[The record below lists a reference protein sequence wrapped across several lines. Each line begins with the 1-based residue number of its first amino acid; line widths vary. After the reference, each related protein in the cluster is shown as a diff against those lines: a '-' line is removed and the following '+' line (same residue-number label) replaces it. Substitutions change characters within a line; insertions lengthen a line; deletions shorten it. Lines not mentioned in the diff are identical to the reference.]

1 MKDFIKTMDN
11 LPWIVKLILC
21 LPALDIVWN
30 IVRLLKSYSKSNMVG
45 LVLAIALLFI
55 GVPFMWLIDLI
66 CVFLNGKIW
75 WID

>member
-1 MKDFIKTMDN
+1 MKDFIKTMDT
-11 LPWIVKLILC
+11 LPWIVKMILC

-30 IVRLLKSYSKSNMVG
+30 IVRLLKSYTKNNTVG
-45 LVLAIALLFI
+45 LILALVLLIV
-55 GVPFMWLIDLI
+55 GVPFMWLIDLA